1 MNGAPRR
8 DGYSYR
14 PTWGRESRGH
24 SVALNVDSTLSTSPP
39 MPTITAWDLAVLGA
53 LLLVMTAMSLRQ
65 VSILFA

>member
-1 MNGAPRR
+1 MSGAPRR
-8 DGYSYR
+8 DGDSYG